1 MKNFRSLL
9 IPAVLASTFL
19 AQATEIKIKIENLT
33 PTGGIFLTPL
43 WVGFHDGSF
52 DSYDT
57 GAPASAGIE
66 RIAED
71 GDSSELSAI
80 FSSTIATG
88 QDAVIFNPEGFAGAP
103 VFEPGSVSHE
113 IYDLDPQSQKYFSY
127 ATMIIPSNDA
137 FIANANPMS
146 HEIFDDTGEFV
157 GPFTF
162 TVYATSIR
170 DAGTEENTELDAAF
184 LNQTAGNTGNT
195 TADNITVHAGYNG
208 SLGNPDATP
217 VNILGGTTASGDV
230 IDPVNGDFTTL
241 HYAVMRVT
249 ISKNTT
255 PVRLSIKNSAE
266 TNGTFLTPFWVAFH
280 DGVFDTYDTG
290 SPASPGLESI
300 AEDGAT
306 NTLSAEFAALGA
318 GLDAV
323 VINPEGFA
331 GAPLFDPGLSSQQ
344 VFELDPSINKYFSYA
359 SMLLPSNDA
368 FIANADPKR
377 HKLFDD
383 NGNFAGPVL
392 FNIYGTQVR
401 DAGTE
406 ENTES
411 DAAFFNQ
418 AAANTGVT
426 TADVVTVHPG
436 YNGSIG
442 NPDATPQVFL
452 GGTNPPGF
460 TFSEANAD
468 FTRNGYQVAEI
479 AISRL
484 IDGSFSGTWYDP
496 SRSGEGFLID
506 VTADANSSEA
516 RAVIAWYTYSSDGSE
531 AQAWVV
537 GTGPVIADSILAEMS
552 ITSGTSFGDN
562 FVEAD
567 VLRLPWGQVTI
578 KFNSCD
584 SATVIF
590 NSIDPDY
597 GSGSYELQRLTMG
610 PVDYRGA
617 CQL

>member
-1 MKNFRSLL
+1 MKNFRNLL
-9 IPAVLASTFL
+9 IPAILASTFL
-19 AQATEIKIKIENLT
+19 AQATEIKIKIESLS
-33 PTGGIFLTPL
+33 PTGGVFLTPL
-43 WVGFHDGSF
+43 WVGFHDCSF

-71 GDSSELSAI
+71 GDASELSAI
-80 FSSTIATG
+80 FTSTTATG
-88 QDAVIFNPEGFAGAP
+88 QDGVILNPEGFAGAP
-103 VFEPGSVSHE
+103 VFEPGSVSQAV
-113 IYDLDPQSQKYFSY
+113 YDLDPQSQKYFSY

-137 FIANANPMS
+137 FIANASPVA
-146 HEIFDDTGEFV
+146 HKIFNDAGEFV

-170 DAGTEENTELDAAF
+170 DAGTEENTEMDAAF

-195 TADNITVHAGYNG
+195 TTDNISVHTGFNG
-208 SLGNPDATP
+208 SLGNPNGTP
-217 VNILGGTTASGDV
+217 INILGGTTASGDV

-255 PVRLSIKNSAE
+255 PVRLSIKNSADSD
-266 TNGTFLTPFWVAFH
+266 GTFLTPFWVAFH

-290 SPASPGLESI
+290 SPASLGLERIS
-300 AEDGAT
+300 EDGDSSI
-306 NTLSAEFAALGA
+306 LSEEFAALGA
-318 GLDAV
+318 GIDGV
-323 VINPEGFA
+323 VVNPEGFT
-331 GAPLFDPGLSSQQ
+331 GAPLFDPGLSTQQ
-344 VFELDPSINKYFSYA
+344 VFELDPSVNKYFSYA
-359 SMLLPSNDA
+359 AMLLPSNDA

-377 HKLFDD
+377 HKIFDD
-383 NGNFAGPVL
+383 NGNFAGPVS
-392 FNIYGTQVR
+392 FNIYGSQVR

-426 TADVVTVHPG
+426 TVDNVTVHPG
-436 YNGSIG
+436 YNGSMG

-460 TFSEANAD
+460 TFSETSAD
-468 FTRNGYQVAEI
+468 FTRSGYQVAEI

-496 SRSGEGFLID
+496 NRSGEGFLID
-506 VTADANSSEA
+506 VTAGIDSSEA
-516 RAVIAWYTYSSDGSE
+516 RAVIAWYTYNSDDSGT
-531 AQAWVV
+531 QAWIV

-552 ITSGTSFGDN
+552 ITSGTSFGEN
-562 FVEAD
+562 FVETD
-567 VLRLPWGQVTI
+567 VIRLPWGQVTI
-578 KFNSCD
+578 KFNDCN
-584 SATVIF
+584 SATVTF
-590 NSIDPDY
+590 NSIDPDF
-597 GSGSYELQRLTMG
+597 GSGSYELQRLTKG